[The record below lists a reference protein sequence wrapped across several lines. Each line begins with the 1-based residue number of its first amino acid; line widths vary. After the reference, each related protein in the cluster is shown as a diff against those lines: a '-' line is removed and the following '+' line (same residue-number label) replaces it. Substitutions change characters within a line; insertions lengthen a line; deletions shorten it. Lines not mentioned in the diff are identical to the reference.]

1 MKLKQKVL
9 NEGASTK
16 RPESMSL
23 KQGATL
29 MTAAALLTPIPDA
42 IAKILGENY
51 GIPVIIIA
59 LARFVLQMA
68 SALPLLLTSGG
79 WSALRVQNLRLNLL
93 RGMLLAAAS
102 IAFFV
107 ALKAMP
113 LADAIAIFFI
123 QPMIVTI
130 LAVVF
135 LKEKPD
141 LRRIAAVFA
150 GFGGTLLVI
159 QPNLVI
165 LGPVATLPL
174 ICAVLFAIYLVLG
187 RHLSKSD
194 SPLVMH
200 LYTGLGG
207 TLSLGAIFAIGSL
220 RNITEFHTIAPIDY
234 SAWTLLVVMGLF
246 ASLIHLMY
254 IQAYRL
260 APAGLLAPLSYIEIV
275 SAVGLGF
282 LLFGDFPDTLKG
294 LGIAVIVGSGLI
306 LGWTDRSNAQQ
317 NSANRNISCCRKE

>member
-1 MKLKQKVL
+1 MKFKQKIL

-16 RPESMSL
+16 RSESTSL

-42 IAKILGENY
+42 MAKILGESY

-59 LARFVLQMA
+59 FARCILQML
-68 SALPLLLTSGG
+68 SALPLLLASGG
-79 WSALRVQNLRLNLL
+79 WSALRVQNLQLNLL
-93 RGMLLAAAS
+93 RGVLLAAAS
-102 IAFFV
+102 IVFFV

-174 ICAVLFAIYLVLG
+174 ICAILFAIYLVLG
-187 RHLSKSD
+187 RHLSKSN
-194 SPLVMH
+194 SSLVMH

-207 TLSLGAIFAIGSL
+207 TLSLGVILTIGSL
-220 RNITEFHTIAPIDY
+220 GNIREFHMIAPMD
-234 SAWTLLVVMGLF
+234 SFAWMLLIVMGLF

-275 SAVGLGF
+275 SAIGLGF
-282 LLFGDFPDTLKG
+282 LLFADFPDTLKG
-294 LGIAVIVGSGLI
+294 LGIAIIIGSGLM
-306 LGWTDRSNAQQ
+306 LAWTDRSISQQ
-317 NSANRNISCCRKE
+317 NSVTRSLSCYRKE